1 MCWPTSTSP
10 APATDRQ
17 RRSTAASSTLLGSA
31 LGFRN
36 LTGCIA
42 RSLLETGEFRPQLH
56 PALGYA
62 SEGGDARDQLRA
74 SDPAAVDVGETWQL
88 TLNLNPGGICFVV
101 CGGVLCQL
109 LFELSSVSSAVAAH
123 GLRR

>member
-1 MCWPTSTSP
+1 VLAYFDQPGTSNEP
-10 APATDRQ
+10 AEAING
-17 RRSTAASSTLLGSA
+17 ASSTPLGSA

-42 RSLLETGEFRPQLH
+42 RSLLETGGFRPQLH

-109 LFELSSVSSAVAAH
+109 LFELVRSAALSQRTV
-123 GLRR
+123 